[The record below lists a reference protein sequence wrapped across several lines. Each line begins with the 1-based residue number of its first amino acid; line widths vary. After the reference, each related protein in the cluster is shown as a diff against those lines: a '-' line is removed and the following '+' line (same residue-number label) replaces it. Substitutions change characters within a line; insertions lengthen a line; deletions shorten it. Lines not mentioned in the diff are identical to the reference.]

1 MNLVDRHSWI
11 SKNNICSLLR
21 KYRDSQPD
29 KTVFRF
35 LNSRGREV
43 DSCTYQDLDQHTNGL
58 AAQLQSTDAVSHGM
72 VAALLYPP
80 GLDFIRAF
88 LACVKSGAVPMPVP
102 TPNLM
107 GSRSDLDDLAHVLED
122 ANASAVLCPG
132 SFQQDMKGKIEADQ
146 GIVNGRTL
154 SVLGEMRWIATD
166 NPVQPLANFRST
178 DNELLFLQYTSGSTA
193 RPRGVMVSHANVIH
207 NCGLCISHDNPVGV
221 SWLPHYHDMGLIG
234 SFLFTVV
241 SGGECTFFSPLSF
254 MRRPALW
261 LEAISRYRATLTTA
275 PDFAYAYCLRED
287 KVPDAACRE
296 FDLRSMKVMINAS
309 EPIKA
314 STYWEFL
321 RRFEPFGL
329 SRCAYV
335 AGYGL
340 AEHTL
345 AVTLSNGTPDRI
357 GSSPQNTLGC
367 GIPKEDVTVAIVD
380 PQTLQRVKN
389 GQAGE
394 IWLDSSSKALGYYRK
409 ETLTK
414 KTFQARIAGES
425 DDHLYLRTGDLG
437 FLHEGELHVSGRL
450 KDMLVIRGRNLF
462 PSDIEERIE
471 KAFPQT
477 DAGSVAVFG
486 VCEANRAEERLIV
499 MIETRTGTQSPRLSD
514 VIDLVSTCSAAPR
527 ITVIRAKTGSI
538 IRTTSGKIARPR
550 LAKRWSEGD
559 LAALEKLEFEEPTVG
574 DDSIEMVIGKIRQA
588 AGDDQAATATLETLS
603 LGSIDLVSLELWIEE
618 RISQSASSGTGLLEA
633 LVDLRILQEMKIVE
647 LDRLIAEL
655 QGGTVDGTDIL
666 TRLGGTF
673 AELQTADS
681 NQMQADVSL
690 LSKAITPAGYQPD
703 GGEACLVTGATGFLG
718 AHLVRCLLETTTDP
732 IFLLVRCRTAKAGRN
747 RVIDALTD
755 TGLAREMA
763 TRFTDNRITVLPGSL
778 ASDKLGL
785 DDADW
790 AGLSETVSRIYHS
803 GAIVDYVKNYQ
814 ALRGANVC
822 GTSTLI
828 ELASQGCAKAMHFVS
843 TTFTFG
849 WTAADSLLEDGFN
862 TSMSGLNFGY
872 AQTKWVAESL
882 MMRALD
888 CGIDGKI
895 YRPSLLTASGNG
907 AFVEHD
913 ITIRVLGYMLRHGVY
928 ADIGNQISMVPV
940 DICAAN
946 IVALSRNDQL
956 AAKRFHITTDE
967 HHTLTDICN
976 TIAGNHGYRFRKLSL
991 DGFIAHVNRHCT
1003 IGDPLFPL
1011 RPFINKNHGFL
1022 EGMSDKIYDN
1032 ANYRAALP
1040 LSPGSIQT
1048 PELAEV
1054 IRPIMRFLQDRKLV
1068 PELHV
1073 C

>member
-1 MNLVDRHSWI
+1 M
-11 SKNNICSLLR
+11 
-21 KYRDSQPD
+21 
-29 KTVFRF
+29 VFRF

-43 DSCTYQDLDQHTNGL
+43 DSCTYLDLDEYTNGL
-58 AAQLQSTDAVSHGM
+58 AAHLQSREGISHGA
-72 VAALLYPP
+72 VVALLYPP

-88 LACVKSGAVPMPVP
+88 IACVKSGAVPMPVP
-102 TPNLM
+102 APNLM
-107 GSRSDLDDLAHVLED
+107 GSRSDLDDLAHLLED
-122 ANASAVLCPG
+122 ADASAVLCPG
-132 SFQQDMKGKIEADQ
+132 SFQQDMKRKIETDQ
-146 GIVNGRTL
+146 GIVDGRTL
-154 SVLGEMRWIATD
+154 NILGEMLWITTD
-166 NPVQPLANFRST
+166 NPVQPLANFQST
-178 DNELLFLQYTSGSTA
+178 DGELLFLQYTSGSTA
-193 RPRGVMVSHANVIH
+193 RPRGVMVSHANVVH

-234 SFLFTVV
+234 SFLFTLV

-261 LEAISRYRATLTTA
+261 LDAISRYRATLTTA
-275 PDFAYAYCLRED
+275 PDFAYAYCLRKD
-287 KVPDAACRE
+287 KVSDDACRE
-296 FDLRSMKVMINAS
+296 LDLSSMKVMINAS

-314 STYWEFL
+314 STYWAFL

-345 AVTLSNGTPDRI
+345 AVTLSNGAHDRI
-357 GSSPQNTLGC
+357 GSRSKITPGC
-367 GIPKEDVTVAIVD
+367 GIPKEDVTIAIVD

-394 IWLDSSSKALGYYRK
+394 IWLDSPSKALGYYRK

-414 KTFQARIAGES
+414 RNFRARIAGEP

-437 FLHEGELHVSGRL
+437 FLNDGELHVSGRL

-486 VCEANRAEERLIV
+486 VCEANRVEERLIV

-538 IRTTSGKIARPR
+538 IRTTSGKIARQR

-559 LAALEKLEFEEPTVG
+559 LAALEKLEFVEPTVG

-588 AGDDQAATATLETLS
+588 ARDNPAAAATLETLS

-618 RISQSASSGTGLLEA
+618 RISQSASPGTGLLEA
-633 LVDLRILQEMKIVE
+633 LVDLRILQEMKIVD
-647 LDRLIAEL
+647 LDWLIAEL
-655 QGGTVDGTDIL
+655 QGGPVDCTDIL

-681 NQMQADVSL
+681 KQMHADVSV
-690 LSKAITPAGYQPD
+690 LSKAIAPAGYQPD
-703 GGEACLVTGATGFLG
+703 CGEACLVTGATGFLG
-718 AHLVRCLLETTTDP
+718 AHLVRRLLETTTDS
-732 IFLLVRCRTAKAGRN
+732 IFLLVRCPSRKAGRKRIIN
-747 RVIDALTD
+747 ALTD
-755 TGLAREMA
+755 TGLALA
-763 TRFTDNRITVLPGSL
+763 QAIRFTDNRITILPGSL
-778 ASDKLGL
+778 AADKLGL
-785 DDADW
+785 DKADW
-790 AGLSETVSRIYHS
+790 TLLSGAVSRIYHS
-803 GAIVDYVKNYQ
+803 GAIVDYVQNYQ

-828 ELASQGCAKAMHFVS
+828 ELASQGCAKAIHFVS

-862 TSMSGLNFGY
+862 TGMSGLNFGY
-872 AQTKWVAESL
+872 AQSKWVAESL
-882 MMRALD
+882 MMRAVS
-888 CGIDGKI
+888 CGIDGRI
-895 YRPSLLTASGNG
+895 YRPSLLTASRSA

-913 ITIRVLGYMLRHGVY
+913 ITVRVLGYMLRHGIY

-956 AAKRFHITTDE
+956 AARHFHITTDE
-967 HHTLTDICN
+967 HHTLTDICD

-991 DGFIAHVNRHCT
+991 DGFVAHVNRHCT
-1003 IGDPLFPL
+1003 VGDPLFPL
-1011 RPFINKNHGFL
+1011 RPFVNRNHGFL
-1022 EGMSDKIYDN
+1022 EDMSDKFYDN

-1040 LSPGSIQT
+1040 LSPGSMQT
-1048 PELAEV
+1048 PELAEIV
-1054 IRPIMRFLQDRKLV
+1054 RPIITFLQDSKLV
-1068 PELHV
+1068 PELQFS
-1073 C
+1073 